1 MSFKLRIH
9 ASIISGVAAIA
20 LSLGGIAPA
29 SAFPEAETDAT
40 LSALEGM
47 GLLDHI
53 DVESATGSLD
63 ATKGL
68 VVDTE
73 AAEVTLRPIARV
85 SPTLSDDG
93 KALIYDEDPAYSL
106 AVTGASSRADAGYVV
121 IHDANAPTRY
131 EFTIEV
137 DGEPAVLVVHGDR
150 VLVQD
155 GSGETVNVIASPWAR
170 DANGVEIPTHYQVD
184 GNVLTQ
190 FVDHSA
196 RATYPVV
203 ADPRM
208 ECNWLNC
215 TLELTRG
222 ETRAL
227 ANNTL
232 NAGIAC
238 ALTGSL
244 AAACAAVLI
253 ASWAMA
259 NVAVNTGQCIGVR
272 IINHPIPN
280 NPHAVY
286 VPCYA

>member
-1 MSFKLRIH
+1 MSLKLRSY
-9 ASIISGVAAIA
+9 ASVVSEAAVIA

-29 SAFPEAETDAT
+29 SASPESETEPA

-47 GLLDHI
+47 GLLDHN

-63 ATKGL
+63 LIKGL
-68 VVDTE
+68 IVDTAD
-73 AAEVTLRPIARV
+73 AAVSLRPVAQV
-85 SPTLSDDG
+85 SPTVSDDG
-93 KALIYDEDPAYSL
+93 KALIYVEDPAYSL
-106 AVTGASSRADAGYVV
+106 AVTGASSQADAGYVV
-121 IHDANAPTRY
+121 IHDAGAPTRY
-131 EFTIEV
+131 EFAIEV
-137 DGEPAVLVVHGDR
+137 DGEPAALVVHGDR

-155 GSGETVNVIASPWAR
+155 VSGATVNVIASPWAR
-170 DANGVEIPTHYQVD
+170 DANGVAIPTRYHVD
-184 GNVLTQ
+184 GNVLMQ

-196 RATYPVV
+196 RAAYPVV

-232 NAGIAC
+232 NAGIVC

-272 IINHPIPN
+272 IINLPIPN